1 VYTPLVILKTKI
13 KNLKR
18 YSRLFLALLPLLLAP
33 SFAKADILPLAP
45 SLIISEI
52 KIRNDTNGYDE
63 FIELFNPGTLPAPLS
78 QYFVEYFNTSN
89 ASATSTVHT
98 KAAVGSDGYLEPN
111 KFFVLAKQ
119 IGQITDSQKSPFTN
133 LADGGGTVR
142 VLATDGNILDG
153 VSWVSNSTIST
164 ESLGRQ
170 ADANGLPLAGDAVWT
185 KQTPTPHSDTILASL
200 PPEILPPAEP
210 TLPLAPIPVA
220 EDSPTP
226 PPPVIEESP
235 TPPITDATSSSSND
249 VPAET
254 PSTSVPPSETQPVV
268 DAATITPPT
277 DEGTV
282 ANTQDLPQELILE
295 ITPQLPPAQEQLAIP
310 LQITELLPD
319 PVAPATDANDE
330 FAELFNP
337 NAFPVNLNGYKLET
351 GTTYSYSY
359 TFGDVIIPANDYLV
373 VYSRDTHL
381 TLANNGGRARLLAP
395 GPNLS
400 AISETAPY
408 GTALAGKTWALVD
421 NVWQWDA
428 NVTPGAAN
436 TLPPPDNADDVL
448 GGSITGG
455 DLQGGGV
462 PTADNTATRYL
473 PLNVT
478 ELLPNPAPPATDD
491 ADEYVEIYNPN
502 TEPVDLEGYKVQTG
516 KSYSYTYIFGGGSI
530 APGAYLVLYSSES
543 NLTLANTGGK
553 ARVLDPAGVT
563 VSETDPYDGAA
574 DGATWSY
581 IDNTWEWTTTATPGA
596 ANMFTAKLAAS
607 KKATTKTA
615 AKPKAKVAA
624 AKTSKKTNKPGSG
637 AGSSAFGNE
646 AAQPS
651 VLHPLIIAVIGGAAL
666 LYGAY
671 EYRTD
676 VANFVY
682 KLRRNRKTRRAA
694 GQTAFG
700 GRSN

>member
-1 VYTPLVILKTKI
+1 
-13 KNLKR
+13 
-18 YSRLFLALLPLLLAP
+18 
-33 SFAKADILPLAP
+33 
-45 SLIISEI
+45 
-52 KIRNDTNGYDE
+52 
-63 FIELFNPGTLPAPLS
+63 
-78 QYFVEYFNTSN
+78 
-89 ASATSTVHT
+89 
-98 KAAVGSDGYLEPN
+98 LEPN

-185 KQTPTPHSDTILASL
+185 KQTPTPHSDTLLASL
-200 PPEILPPAEP
+200 PPEILPPTEP
-210 TLPLAPIPVA
+210 TLPLAPLPVA
-220 EDSPTP
+220 ED
-226 PPPVIEESP
+226 SP

-254 PSTSVPPSETQPVV
+254 PSTSVPPSETQPAV

-282 ANTQDLPQELILE
+282 PTIQDLPPELILE

-330 FAELFNP
+330 LVELFNP

-359 TFGDVIIPANDYLV
+359 TFGDVIIPANGYLV

-381 TLANNGGRARLLAP
+381 TLANNGGRARLITPSSTLTVA
-395 GPNLS
+395 
-400 AISETAPY
+400 SETAPY
-408 GTALAGKTWALVD
+408 GAALPGKTWALVD

-436 TLPPPDNADDVL
+436 TLPPPDNADDVPV
-448 GGSITGG
+448 GSITGG

-462 PTADNTATRYL
+462 PTADNIATRYL

-502 TEPVDLEGYKVQTG
+502 AEPVDLEGYKVQTG

-553 ARVLDPAGVT
+553 ARVLDPAGAI
-563 VSETDPYDGAA
+563 VSETDPYDDAA

-581 IDNTWEWTTTATPGA
+581 IGNAWEWTTTATPGA
-596 ANMFTAKLAAS
+596 ANIFAAKLAIAKKAAS
-607 KKATTKTA
+607 KTTA
-615 AKPKAKVAA
+615 KAKVAA

-637 AGSSAFGNE
+637 TSSSAFGNE
-646 AAQPS
+646 AVQPS
-651 VLHPLIIAVIGGAAL
+651 SLHPLIIAVIGGAAL

-694 GQTAFG
+694 GQTA
-700 GRSN
+700 